1 MTKPQTIDVHFES
14 LPESEYDR
22 PLGETTG
29 ASVIF
34 GTTGGVI
41 EAAIRTTYEWLTG
54 EELENVEFEQLRG
67 SDGLRKATVKV
78 GDKVLRIGIASGL
91 GNTRELLEEIR
102 DGKAE
107 YDAIEIMACPGGC
120 VAGGGQPYHHGNYEV
135 VKKRQEAIYQED
147 RNKKLRKSHENP
159 EILQLYKEYLGEPFG
174 EVAHRLLYTH
184 FEERERI

>member
-1 MTKPQTIDVHFES
+1 MTKPQAIDVHFES

-67 SDGLRKATVKV
+67 SDGLRKATVK
-78 GDKVLRIGIASGL
+78 I
-91 GNTRELLEEIR
+91 
-102 DGKAE
+102 
-107 YDAIEIMACPGGC
+107 
-120 VAGGGQPYHHGNYEV
+120 GGQRCKNWHCQRTGKCP
-135 VKKRQEAIYQED
+135 
-147 RNKKLRKSHENP
+147 
-159 EILQLYKEYLGEPFG
+159 
-174 EVAHRLLYTH
+174 
-184 FEERERI
+184 